1 MRTISNN
8 TSGAALHDYPAECD
22 VCGSVWLRSA
32 MRISEGGTLECP
44 QHKGADETELSR
56 ENAELAEPYS
66 LRLDKDQGVMRPWNG
81 AAGTYLDDLHEEVHG
96 QPMRDPLEEL

>member
-56 ENAELAEPYS
+56 LNAEMAEPYS
-66 LRLDKDQGVMRPWNG
+66 LRLDRDIGIMRPYDG
-81 AAGTYLDDLHEEVHG
+81 PAGTYIDDLWEETFG
-96 QPMRDPLEEL
+96 QPLRDPLEEL